1 MGKFV
6 VPCAGTAAAG
16 WSKGRGP
23 HRSCHRVGRRAGR
36 ASGGRAQVGAA
47 IPRHPPHGLHED
59 YSSEQDH
66 VISQR
71 QRGDACFIAL
81 AYSKKLSSRK
91 PDIHSQ
97 QHVKSYELLED

>member
-1 MGKFV
+1 
-6 VPCAGTAAAG
+6 
-16 WSKGRGP
+16 
-23 HRSCHRVGRRAGR
+23 
-36 ASGGRAQVGAA
+36 
-47 IPRHPPHGLHED
+47 
-59 YSSEQDH
+59 